1 MLNVAITTTLCMLYN
16 SANPANQLIKHINK
30 MNKTIRFMIW
40 FAGFALLYSIHNV
53 VVIATFNI
61 YLDDEI
67 STSIDLLV

>member
-1 MLNVAITTTLCMLYN
+1 
-16 SANPANQLIKHINK
+16 
-30 MNKTIRFMIW
+30 MIW